1 MALTREPDD
10 DPVALLREL
19 VGLRSVSGEEA
30 GVRDRLAAWIRERG
44 GAPTI
49 EGRNLLWALGD
60 GPRRL
65 LLTSHTD
72 TVPVA
77 PGWTGDPFG
86 PGTDPGRVL
95 GLGSSDAKA
104 SVVAMAAACVRL
116 AREGLP
122 PGASLLLAAVCDE
135 EVGGEGMP
143 ILAPGLPPCAGAV
156 VGEPTGFAV
165 CPAQRGLVRIEA
177 VARGRAGHASRPH
190 EGMNAIEIATDDLAR
205 IRALPL
211 PPPHPLVGA
220 ATICVTEIRGGT
232 ARNVIPAE
240 CRFTLDI
247 RTTPALDNARAV
259 SGIRA
264 ACRSELAVV
273 KDRIRP
279 VETPADAAI
288 VLAARAA
295 LPASPVRG
303 FGGVSDL
310 AFLGGI
316 PGIVLGPGDPARSH
330 RPDEWIEA
338 EAVRR
343 AVEVLVTVARE
354 FFQVPGGAGGEATRH
369 AQ

>member
-1 MALTREPDD
+1 MSHDPAPDE

-19 VGLRSVSGEEA
+19 VRLRSVSGEEA
-30 GVRDRLAAWIRERG
+30 AVRDRLAAWIRERG
-44 GAPTI
+44 GTSRT
-49 EGRNLLWALGD
+49 EGRNLLWSVGD

-77 PGWTGDPFG
+77 PGWDGDPFD
-86 PGTDPGRVL
+86 PGTDPARIR

-122 PGASLLLAAVCDE
+122 RGASVLLAAVCDE

-143 ILAPGLPPCAGAV
+143 VLAPKLPPCAGAV

-177 VARGRAGHASRPH
+177 VAHGKAGHASRPH
-190 EGMNAIEIATDDLAR
+190 EGVNAIEIATDDLAR

-220 ATICVTEIRGGT
+220 ATICATEIRGGT

-240 CRFTLDI
+240 CRFTLDV
-247 RTTPALDNARAV
+247 RTTPGFDNVAAVAAIRAV
-259 SGIRA
+259 
-264 ACRSELAVV
+264 CRSELAVV

-279 VETPADAAI
+279 VETPADAA
-288 VLAARAA
+288 VVRAARAA
-295 LPASPVRG
+295 LPGAPVRG

-330 RPDEWIEA
+330 QPDEWIEA
-338 EAVRR
+338 DAVRR
-343 AVEVLVTVARE
+343 AVEVLVAVARE
-354 FFQVPGGAGGEATRH
+354 FFR
-369 AQ
+369 